1 MKKRRCALL
10 SLGSLKLISERTSS
24 TFVQGAARSV
34 PRMSL
39 SLHQGKVDF
48 CLSFVYLFFDILS

>member
-1 MKKRRCALL
+1 MCEKRRCALR
-10 SLGSLKLISERTSS
+10 SLGSLKLISKRTSS
-24 TFVQGAARSV
+24 ISVRGAAHSV

-48 CLSFVYLFFDILS
+48 CPSFVYLLF